1 MQNVDITEIQH
12 LLSTPK
18 RIVITTHKNP
28 DGDAMGSSLG
38 LYNFLIQLGHTVLVI
53 TPNEYP
59 EFLQWLPGNDSV
71 KVGKDIPQFAKDKIA
86 EAEIIFCLDF
96 NTLSRIDQL
105 AKPVGEAKG
114 YKVLIDHHQQ
124 PDAFDTMFHA
134 VEASSTCQLVYEF
147 IEALGKVDLVNKA
160 VATCLYTGIMTDTG
174 SFKFPSTTA
183 NVHRIIGALIAA
195 GAENSVIHRNI
206 YSAASADRLKLLG
219 YCLSEKMVVLP
230 EKASAYITLN
240 QEELKRFNFKAGDTE
255 GIVNYPLDIKGINFS
270 AIFIEKEDGIKI
282 SFRSVGKFSVNQFSR
297 KHFGGGGH
305 DNAAGGLSSLTI
317 QQTIEKFVT
326 LLDEYESDIINS

>member
-1 MQNVDITEIQH
+1 MYADITEIKE

-38 LYNFLIQLGHTVLVI
+38 LYNFLIQLGHTTTVV

-59 EFLQWLPGNDSV
+59 DFLSWLPGNANV
-71 KVGKDIPQFAKDKIA
+71 KVAKDIPEFCKDRIA
-86 EAEIIFCLDF
+86 EADIIFCLDF

-105 AKPVGEAKG
+105 AKPVGDAKG

-124 PDAFDTMFHA
+124 PDAFNTMFHA

-147 IEALGKVDLVNKA
+147 IEALGKAELVNA
-160 VATCLYTGIMTDTG
+160 DVATCLYTGIMTDTG

-195 GAENSVIHRNI
+195 GANNSAIHRNV
-206 YSAASADRLKLLG
+206 YSAYTADRLKLLG

-230 EKASAYITLN
+230 EKATAYISLTK
-240 QEELKRFNFKAGDTE
+240 EELKRFNFRAGDTE
-255 GIVNYPLDIKGINFS
+255 GIVNFPLDIKGIKLS
-270 AIFIEKEDGIKI
+270 AIFIEKEDGVKI
-282 SFRSVGKFSVNQFSR
+282 SFRSVGSFSVNQFSR
-297 KHFGGGGH
+297 AHFGGGGH
-305 DNAAGGLSSLTI
+305 DNAAGGQSNLTL
-317 QQTIEKFVT
+317 QQTVEKFVT
-326 LLDEYESDIINS
+326 LLSEYESAIINS

>member
-1 MQNVDITEIQH
+1 MYADITEIKA
-12 LLSTPK
+12 LLATPK

-38 LYNFLIQLGHTVLVI
+38 LYNFLIQLGHTATVV

-59 EFLQWLPGNDSV
+59 DFLTWLPGNSTV
-71 KVGKDIPQFAKDKIA
+71 KVAKDIPEYCKERIA
-86 EAEIIFCLDF
+86 EADIIFCLDF

-105 AKPVGEAKG
+105 AKPVGEAKA

-124 PDAFDTMFHA
+124 PDSFNTMFHA

-147 IEALGKVDLVNKA
+147 IEALGQANLVNQN

-183 NVHRIIGALIAA
+183 NVHRIIGNLIAA
-195 GAENSVIHRNI
+195 GANNSAIHRNV
-206 YSAASADRLKLLG
+206 YSAYTADRLRLLG

-230 EKASAYITLN
+230 EKGTAYMSLTK
-240 QEELKRFNFKAGDTE
+240 EELKRFNFRAGDTE
-255 GIVNYPLDIKGINFS
+255 GIVNFPLDIKGIKLS
-270 AIFIEKEDGIKI
+270 AIFIEKEDGVKI
-282 SFRSVGKFSVNQFSR
+282 SFRSVGTFSVNQFSR

-305 DNAAGGLSSLTI
+305 DNAAGGQSDLGL
-317 QQTIEKFVT
+317 QQTVEKFVT
-326 LLDEYESDIINS
+326 LLNDYENGIINS

>member
-1 MQNVDITEIQH
+1 MQNVDITEIQQ

-38 LYNFLIQLGHTVLVI
+38 LYNFLIQSGHTVLVI

-59 EFLQWLPGNDSV
+59 EFLQWLPGNDNV
-71 KVGKDIPQFAKDKIA
+71 KIAKDIPQFAKDKIA

-105 AKPVGEAKG
+105 AKPVEEAKG

-147 IEALGKVDLVNKA
+147 IEALGKVEMVNKE

-230 EKASAYITLN
+230 TKAAAYLSLSI
-240 QEELKRFNFKAGDTE
+240 EEAKRFNVKPGDTE

-270 AIFIEKEDGIKI
+270 AIFIEKEDGVKI

-305 DNAAGGLSSLTI
+305 DNAAGGASDLPL